1 MVKSRRT
8 VNVCRDGM
16 TALEEPRFLLEA
28 EGKLYL
34 TVAVLE
40 YDPKHPKITKAQ
52 AATIRELHEHLER
65 GEHLVGGEKSRAVHF
80 PSDRMTDDVIGAN
93 TVGPGPG
100 LRPRGRPKG

>member
-8 VNVCRDGM
+8 VSVCQKST
-16 TALEEPRFLLEA
+16 TALEEPRFLLEV

-34 TVAVLE
+34 TLAVLE

-65 GEHLVGGEKSRAVHF
+65 GEQSRAVHF

-93 TVGPGPG
+93 TVGPGPVV
-100 LRPRGRPKG
+100 RPRGRPKS